1 MAEVRVAEPNRGPRT
16 GGDLALLLDELNRV
30 LRAFS
35 NYEHGHPR
43 RMNLLQ
49 RAFLLWQLEL
59 ERGGELVF
67 DRLGKKFCNPE
78 FGTIE
83 CGYLGRLV
91 RAMEIHR
98 VDRVRV
104 SQDLDQNSFSRFAN
118 LLAVATAD
126 LDQLC
131 EGGFAGRLYAR
142 SGPGIEINDR
152 PREHEEGDTATP
164 ADVPPATA
172 EPPDESMAHAPT
184 DRLAVP
190 IAKIDPASAPRFAV
204 KKRDH
209 FAPRSAWPKLEEDP
223 FEAPAMAIGGERLRL
238 ALRELDRCDAD
249 LLYDTLMDKIVASA
263 RELWSTGQR
272 EEAYR
277 ALLVLTAHA
286 SGADAGSRP
295 RALMAQSALESLV
308 EREHLDFLIE
318 RGRDCEAGGVR
329 PTQILLQLGER
340 STPALLDALDLA
352 IDPAHTSQLAGMVL
366 ALGEHAV
373 PTLIQ
378 TIFQRSGTRLQLAVR
393 LAGQLQSPKL
403 VSTLANIFFDSG
415 PALRE
420 EAGLALV
427 NIGSREACTV
437 LIAALARDR
446 EELSPTAARCLG
458 ALGDDHATRP
468 LLDALERA
476 TQKNRFR
483 LAGIVMDALGRLG
496 GQQHEVARGLG
507 HLFEAPGRGGD
518 REQSRKLKCAA
529 LELLGRYD
537 GNEARA
543 LLMAATRDDDP
554 AVCRKSHEVM
564 NQRDRVRAG

>member
-1 MAEVRVAEPNRGPRT
+1 MAEVRVAKPDCGPRT
-16 GGDLALLLDELNRV
+16 GADLALLLDELNRA
-30 LRAFS
+30 LRGFS
-35 NYEHGHPR
+35 VYEHGHPS

-49 RAFLLWQLEL
+49 RAFLVWQLEL
-59 ERGGELVF
+59 ERGGDVVF
-67 DRLGKKFCNPE
+67 DRIGEKFRNRE

-91 RAMEIHR
+91 RAMEIHQ
-98 VDRVRV
+98 VDRVRL
-104 SQDLDQNSFSRFAN
+104 SPGLDQSSFSRFVN

-126 LDQLC
+126 LDHLC
-131 EGGFAGRLYAR
+131 EGGFAARLYAG
-142 SGPGIEINDR
+142 SEPGIEINDR
-152 PREHEEGDTATP
+152 PREPME
-164 ADVPPATA
+164 ADNAAPRSVPSPKT
-172 EPPDESMAHAPT
+172 ELLDESIARPPWEQ
-184 DRLAVP
+184 LATP
-190 IAKIDPASAPRFAV
+190 IAKFDLASAARFAA
-204 KKRDH
+204 KKRDS
-209 FAPRSAWPKLEEDP
+209 FAPRSAWPKIEEDP
-223 FEAPAMAIGGERLRL
+223 FEAPAMAIAGERLRL

-249 LLYDTLMDKIVASA
+249 LLYDSLMDKIVVSA
-263 RELWSTGQR
+263 RDLWSTGQR

-340 STPALLDALDLA
+340 SAPALLDALELA
-352 IDPAHTSQLAGMVL
+352 SDSKRSTQLAGMVL

-415 PALRE
+415 PALRR

-427 NIGSREACTV
+427 NIRNREACKV
-437 LIAALARDR
+437 LVAALARDT
-446 EELSPTAARCLG
+446 EELSPIAAECLG
-458 ALGDDHATRP
+458 ALADDYATRP

-476 TQKNRFR
+476 TQQDRFR
-483 LAGIVMDALGRLG
+483 LAAIVMDALGQLG
-496 GQQHEVARGLG
+496 GQQQEVTRALG
-507 HLFEAPGRGGD
+507 QLFEGSGRGD
-518 REQSRKLKCAA
+518 PEQIRKLKFTA

-543 LLMAATRDDDP
+543 LLMAATTDDDP

-564 NQRDRVRAG
+564 NRRDRARTG